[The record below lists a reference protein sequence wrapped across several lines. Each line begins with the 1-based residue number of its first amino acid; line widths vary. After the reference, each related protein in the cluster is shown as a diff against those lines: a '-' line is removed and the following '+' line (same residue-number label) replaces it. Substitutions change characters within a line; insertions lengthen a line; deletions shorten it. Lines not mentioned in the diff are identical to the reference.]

1 MRILFK
7 ILLFPI
13 IVILSVCS
21 LVCRFFTIISGTIL
35 NTFSILMAL
44 FTLLCLA
51 LGIAE
56 WDNMARNVLIF
67 CLLFSEFG
75 LFALAHLL
83 LNGVDNATRKL
94 RQI

>member
-7 ILLFPI
+7 IVLFPI

-21 LVCRFFTIISGTIL
+21 LCCRFLTLISGAVMGTI
-35 NTFSILMAL
+35 SILLAL

-56 WDNMARNVLIF
+56 W
-67 CLLFSEFG
+67 C
-75 LFALAHLL
+75 
-83 LNGVDNATRKL
+83 
-94 RQI
+94 

>member
-7 ILLFPI
+7 IVLFPI

-21 LVCRFFTIISGTIL
+21 LCCRFLTLISGAVMGTI
-35 NTFSILMAL
+35 SILLAL

-56 WDNMARNVLIF
+56 WAGAKNVLIF
-67 CLLFSEFG
+67 CFLFSEFG
-75 LFALAHLL
+75 LFALAQLL
-83 LNGVDNATRKL
+83 LNGVDNAARKL
-94 RQI
+94 KQI

>member
-7 ILLFPI
+7 IVLFPI
-13 IVILSVCS
+13 IAILSICS
-21 LVCRFFTIISGTIL
+21 LCFRFLTLISGAVL
-35 NTFSILMAL
+35 NTFCILAAL

-56 WDNMARNVLIF
+56 WDNMARNILICCF
-67 CLLFSEFG
+67 LFSEFG

-83 LNGVDNATRKL
+83 LNGVDNVTRKL